1 MSEPK
6 RHHYLPQFYLENFC
20 RDGLLWVYD
29 RERNEYRQQT
39 PLNTAL
45 QNQYYTALTP
55 DGKQTVEIEK
65 FLSVIEGLAKPIITK
80 VDNKNP
86 ISLQEKE
93 TLAIFISF
101 LKTRVPDY
109 GKAVNEMFEKTM
121 KKINLRMFSSEKQA
135 AAIIKKYEEDT
146 RQKIDLSPKSLI
158 DFVQGERYDL
168 EISKEWRLEMMMS
181 LGSEL
186 IRFFL
191 NMDWLFLEAPNRSS
205 FITSDNPFV
214 LVPPKDYNPRGFYG
228 VGMITKGAKKVIPLS
243 SKTCLI
249 MGDYGQKIVSGSI
262 SSENAR
268 QINLNIAAHCDRF
281 IIGMDRA
288 LLERLV
294 KITKIDKW
302 KVESRVRVG

>member
-6 RHHYLPQFYLENFC
+6 RQHYLPQFYLKNFC

-29 RERNEYRQQT
+29 RETNEYKQQT

-55 DGKQTVEIEK
+55 DSKKTTEIEK
-65 FLSVIEGLAKPIITK
+65 FLSVIENLAKPVITK
-80 VDNKNP
+80 IDSKKP
-86 ISLQEKE
+86 ISPQEKE
-93 TLAIFISF
+93 ALATFISF

-109 GKAVNEMFEKTM
+109 GKSVNEMFEKTM
-121 KKINLRMFSSEKQA
+121 KKINLLMFSSEKQTA
-135 AAIIKKYEEDT
+135 EVIKKYEEDT
-146 RQKIDLSPKSLI
+146 GQKIGLSPKSLM
-158 DFVQGERYDL
+158 DFVQGDRYKL
-168 EISKEWRLEMMMS
+168 GISKEWRLEMMMS
-181 LGSEL
+181 LGAEL
-186 IRFFL
+186 IRYFL
-191 NMDWLFLEAPNRSS
+191 NMDWLFLEAPTKSS

-214 LVPPKDYNPRGFYG
+214 LVPPKDYDPKGFYG
-228 VGMITKGAKKVIPLS
+228 VGIITKGAKKVIPLS

-249 MGDYGQKIVSGSI
+249 MGDYGQKMIGGSI

-268 QINLNIAAHCDRF
+268 HINLNIASHCDRF
-281 IIGMDRA
+281 IIGKDRA